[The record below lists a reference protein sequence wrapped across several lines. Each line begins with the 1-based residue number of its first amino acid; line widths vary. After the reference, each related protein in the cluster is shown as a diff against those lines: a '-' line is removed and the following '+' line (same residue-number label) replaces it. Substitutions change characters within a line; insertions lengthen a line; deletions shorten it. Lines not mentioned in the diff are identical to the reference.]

1 MDWKDIA
8 DLAVSIL
15 GGILALPFLLG
26 ILILLLCIFLYG
38 LKLIAIAVDSV
49 LSLIHMETRLQ
60 DTATRALIGLIDLI
74 LAIPAILKRTW
85 KVTKFILA
93 ILFVLCLWMTPYL
106 LNHCSSSSHTDNEY
120 EDEYYEP
127 GKLRPDKF

>member
-38 LKLIAIAVDSV
+38 LKLIAAAVDSV
-49 LSLIHMETRLQ
+49 LSLFHLETRLQ
-60 DTATRALIGLIDLI
+60 DTATRALIWLIDLI
-74 LAIPAILKRTW
+74 LAIPALLKRTW
-85 KVTKFILA
+85 KVTKIVLA
-93 ILFVLCLWMTPYL
+93 ILFVLSLWMTPYI

>member
-38 LKLIAIAVDSV
+38 LKLIAAAVDSV
-49 LSLIHMETRLQ
+49 LSLFHLETRLQ
-60 DTATRALIGLIDLI
+60 DTATRALIWLIDLI
-74 LAIPAILKRTW
+74 LAIPALLKRTW
-85 KVTKFILA
+85 KVTKIVLA
-93 ILFVLCLWMTPYL
+93 ILFVLSLWMTPYI

-120 EDEYYEP
+120 EDKYYEP